1 MNKPTLYIM
10 CGLSGSGKSTIA
22 TQIANENHMIPFGW
36 NTEKIKKRW
45 KERFGEY
52 KYKML

>member
-22 TQIANENHMIPFGW
+22 TQIVEN
-36 NTEKIKKRW
+36 T
-45 KERFGEY
+45 
-52 KYKML
+52 KMLLITIILKENNVQRRLQDNKI